1 MEEPTVVDRLDPL
14 TWRTEEPVKFV
25 PLAVSVNV
33 ALPVSTVVGLML
45 PRVGAGNC
53 VDVGAGVGAGAGAGA
68 VTLSVTP
75 LDAQKPLPHTPGF
88 VSCRTSAPALA
99 RSVACM
105 ATVNCVAETKVV
117 ARAWPLTVAVAPLTN
132 PVPLMVRGKAALP
145 AVTLA
150 GLRLV
155 MLGVGLTLGAGLE
168 LGALVGGVLT
178 VKLKMAEVPPPGAG
192 VKMEIL
198 REPAAARSPAG
209 MLAES

>member
-1 MEEPTVVDRLDPL
+1 MEEPTVVARLDPL
-14 TWRTEEPVKFV
+14 TWSTEEPAKFV
-25 PLAVSVNV
+25 PVAVSVNV

-45 PRVGAGNC
+45 PRMGAGTC
-53 VDVGAGVGAGAGAGA
+53 VDVDVGAGVGAGAAAGA

-75 LDAQKPLPHTPGF
+75 LDAQRPPLQMPGL
-88 VSCRTSAPALA
+88 VACTMSAPALT

-132 PVPLMVRGKAALP
+132 PVPLTVRGKAALP

-155 MLGVGLTLGAGLE
+155 MLGVGLTLGGGLVLGGGLE
-168 LGALVGGVLT
+168 LGTIMGAVT
-178 VKLKMAEVPPPGAG
+178 VKF
-192 VKMEIL
+192 
-198 REPAAARSPAG
+198 
-209 MLAES
+209 